1 MTRTIKNVKKSS
13 KGSNT
18 KSKHNSKGKHNTKS
32 KHNTTSKHNAKSKR
46 NEKSKRNPKG
56 KARKSKGVA
65 GKQFTW
71 KINDCVKPIG
81 MQGGH
86 YKILKDLGT
95 SWLMRGANRYEET
108 IPKNV
113 EFYGWEKI
121 NC

>member
-1 MTRTIKNVKKSS
+1 MTRTKKNVKKSS
-13 KGSNT
+13 KGRNT
-18 KSKHNSKGKHNTKS
+18 KSKHNSKGKHNPKG
-32 KHNTTSKHNAKSKR
+32 
-46 NEKSKRNPKG
+46 KRNPKG